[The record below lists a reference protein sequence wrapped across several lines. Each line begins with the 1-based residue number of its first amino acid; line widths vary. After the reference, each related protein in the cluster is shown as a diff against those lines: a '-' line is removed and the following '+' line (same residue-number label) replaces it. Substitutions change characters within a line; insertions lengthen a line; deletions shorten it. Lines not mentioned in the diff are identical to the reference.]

1 MNMGDFIEI
10 SADNI
15 IKESRTEKPDR
26 CDKQYIV
33 YLSPDDSHAKIRVN
47 TYYRLQGK
55 TVSLCTYYDRG
66 LCDTLEEYNRLPVDY
81 VERQA
86 YNSWMDGAR

>member
-1 MNMGDFIEI
+1 MGDFTEI
-10 SADNI
+10 SVDNI
-15 IKESRTEKPDR
+15 IKESRTEKPGR

-33 YLSPDDSHAKIRVN
+33 YLNPDDSHEKIRVN

-66 LCDTLEEYNRLPVDY
+66 LCDTLEEYNRLSVDY

-86 YNSWMDGAR
+86 YNSWMDGAK

>member
-1 MNMGDFIEI
+1 MGDFIEI